1 MKLYNPAVA
10 GAVAFTMI
18 RNRGGHG
25 SAEAVLVALGIFVVI
40 FLIGLFI
47 AYLMER

>member
-1 MKLYNPAVA
+1 MKLYSPAVV

-25 SAEAVLVALGIFVVI
+25 SAEAVLVALGIFAVI
-40 FLIGLFI
+40 FLVGVFI
-47 AYLMER
+47 SYLMSR